1 MSEGE
6 RTAPTHLARA
16 VTRLFRWIRLVIV
29 LAAAPIGATELV
41 VVEQPVDVET
51 LWALQGRCV
60 SGSRL
65 VRLGAEGAATVLT
78 RGFDGACDPAVSFDG
93 HEILFSGRELATD
106 RWQIWRMVLDTEQA
120 VAITEYPGGAFSPL
134 WVGSLFHLDDQAPT
148 RRIAYLA
155 GGSDGRPLSALHT
168 ANLDGSDEL
177 RISYAPGV
185 DLAPDVL
192 PNGRILY
199 PSVAL
204 NNDPRITLMG
214 LNIDGTDLAVFAD
227 PHDSPPF
234 PHAVR
239 VGPDGRVYFIESK
252 VKIAGGGALSSVSLR
267 RPLRSRAVL
276 AAADDGLFL
285 DPAPLSDGALLA
297 SFRARRSAG
306 YELVRV
312 DPTDGRIIETVHR
325 SDGMHV
331 LDAHEITPRPV
342 VPGRSTV
349 VDTSKT
355 TGVFFCLSSHI
366 TDRPALAHLRDGG
379 GSRLRVIEHH
389 IGDDS
394 SIRERVIGEAPIET
408 DGSFHI
414 EVPARTPV
422 RFQVLDAEGAT
433 MAEQHSWTWVMPRE
447 WRGCIGCHENREMVA
462 PNVLAEA
469 VVKPAVRL
477 VGSETNA
484 GGQE

>member
-1 MSEGE
+1 
-6 RTAPTHLARA
+6 
-16 VTRLFRWIRLVIV
+16 
-29 LAAAPIGATELV
+29 V

-65 VRLGAEGAATVLT
+65 VRLSADGVATVLT
-78 RGFDGACDPAVSFDG
+78 SGFDGACDPAVSFDG
-93 HEILFSGRELATD
+93 REILFSGRELATD
-106 RWQIWRMVLDTEQA
+106 RWQIWRMVLDSEQA
-120 VAITEYPGGAFSPL
+120 VALTDYPGGAFSPL

-214 LNIDGTDLAVFAD
+214 LNIDGTDLAVYVD

-239 VGPDGRVYFIESK
+239 VGPDGSVYFIESD
-252 VKIAGGGALSSVSLR
+252 VTIAGGGALVSVLLR
-267 RPLRSRAVL
+267 RPLRTRKVL
-276 AAADDGLFL
+276 ATTDDGLFL
-285 DPAPLSDGALLA
+285 DPAPLSDGTLLA
-297 SFRARRSAG
+297 SFQARSSDG

-312 DPTDGRIIETVHR
+312 DPETGHIIETVHR
-325 SDGMHV
+325 RDGMHV
-331 LDAHEITPRPV
+331 LDAHEIAPRPV

-366 TDRPALAHLRDGG
+366 TDRPTLAHLRDGG

-389 IGDDS
+389 IGDDP
-394 SIRERVIGEAPIET
+394 SIRERVLGEAPIEA

-422 RFQVLDAEGAT
+422 RFQVLDEEGAT
-433 MAEQHSWTWVMPRE
+433 IGEQRSWTWVMPRE

-477 VGSETNA
+477 VGPETRA
-484 GGQE
+484 GGGE